1 MEPLLQIRVTVLA
14 VLLVASG
21 VTVIV
26 RRFRIPYTVA
36 LVLAGLVL
44 SLSPRLE
51 AEVSPDLVLSLLVPP
66 LVFEA
71 ALHLSLIELR
81 RNISTLVLLAVPGVI
96 LNMLMVGAVVAVGAG
111 ISWPMALLF
120 GALIAATDPVAV
132 IGIFRKLGAPKRLTV
147 LLEGESLLNDGT
159 AIVLFKLALAAAI
172 TGHFSAVEGL
182 IDFVRVGFGGV
193 VVGAVLGWLISRL
206 IARIDDHLVETTL
219 TTVLAFGSYLVAED
233 LFDVSGLL
241 AVVAAGLVAGN
252 LGPRG
257 MSPTTRIVLSN
268 FWEYVA
274 FLANSAVFL
283 LIGIQVDF
291 LELLTFWPTILWAI
305 AAVLVSR
312 AVVVYL
318 LSRIGRSVPSRW
330 RHVLFWGGLRGAIA
344 LALAL
349 SIPAEAGPERM
360 TITAMAFGVVLFTLL
375 AQGITMDGLLKRL
388 GVVFRSEDQIEY
400 EMRHARAIAE
410 RAGFEQ
416 LSKLHDAGLISSHTW
431 ENLQERLGER
441 LKVLTDA
448 VHEKLHEEP
457 SLEIEELITARRE
470 ALRAQRSALV
480 NLRRDGIISDEA
492 YEDLGVEI
500 DSALEIGLRD
510 WAERMLHGRE
520 KPGVRQLIM
529 AVVQGRDLESATQ
542 AMSNAGFSVTQ
553 IRAKGRLMQQQS
565 HLLLIG
571 LSEGKLETVVTTLQS
586 ATRSRVQYVSS
597 PVDGMEP
604 AAAQAMPVQVRGV
617 TVFVLD
623 VERAEVF

>member
-1 MEPLLQIRVTVLA
+1 MESLLQIQVTVLA

-21 VTVIV
+21 VTVFV

-44 SLSPRLE
+44 SFSPRIE
-51 AEVSPDLVLSLLVPP
+51 GEVSPDLVLSLLVPP

-71 ALHLSLIELR
+71 ALHLSLTELR

-96 LNMLMVGAVVAVGAG
+96 LNMLMVGGVVAMGAG
-111 ISWPMALLF
+111 LSWPMALLF

-159 AIVLFKLALAAAI
+159 AIVLFKLALIAAI

-182 IDFVRVGFGGV
+182 IDFVRVGFGGIV
-193 VVGAVLGWLISRL
+193 IGAVLGWLISRL

-252 LGPRG
+252 LGPQG

-283 LIGIQVDF
+283 LIGVQVDF
-291 LELLTFWPTILWAI
+291 PELLTYWPTILWAI

-318 LSRIGRSVPSRW
+318 LSRLGRSVPSRW

-375 AQGITMDGLLKRL
+375 AQGITMDGLMKRL
-388 GVVFRSEDQIEY
+388 GVIFRSEDQIEY

-410 RAGFEQ
+410 RAAFDRLG
-416 LSKLHDAGLISSHTW
+416 KLHDAGLISSHTW
-431 ENLQERLGER
+431 KNLQKRLGER
-441 LKVLTDA
+441 LDVLTDA
-448 VHEKLHEEP
+448 VYQKLHDDP
-457 SLEIEELITARRE
+457 SLEIEELVTARRE

-480 NLRRDGIISDEA
+480 NLRRDGVISDDV
-492 YEDLGVEI
+492 YEELGVEI
-500 DSALEIGLRD
+500 DAALEIGLRG
-510 WAERMLHGRE
+510 WAESMLHGGA
-520 KPGVRQLIM
+520 KPEIRQLIM
-529 AVVQGRDLESATQ
+529 AVVQGRDVESAMQ
-542 AMSNAGFSVTQ
+542 AVSNAGFSVTLIQ
-553 IRAKGRLMQQQS
+553 AKGRMMQQQS

-571 LSEGKLETVVTTLQS
+571 LPEGKLETAVATLQS
-586 ATRSRVQYVSS
+586 ATRNRVRYVPS
-597 PVDGMEP
+597 PVDGMQP
-604 AAAQAMPVQVRGV
+604 AAAQAAPVRVRGA